1 MTVVVGVAAP
11 DGMILAAESRSTYTN
26 GAHHRIASDNAQKVF
41 QVRDSIAVATYG
53 QAGIGQRTIAGLMDE
68 FVSQLHDEVPQEA
81 GALAHALGGFFDE
94 RYRAGTPREEVDTW
108 EAAEGSPLGFLV
120 AGYDDDGIGRI
131 REVLIPGP
139 VVQDE
144 PGGVPINTAVM
155 GVSWRGQTD
164 VIRRLIYG
172 FDGDMFGAAGHV
184 LPDELQEPIG
194 QLTYNLLFPVT
205 MQDAVDFASFLIR
218 TTIDMQRFSDGT
230 QARPG
235 DVPGCGGPLRIL
247 AVTREGLQWVV
258 QPTLSEPSG
267 AGIAEGGVTR

>member
-41 QVRDSIAVATYG
+41 QGPRLDRSRDLWAS
-53 QAGIGQRTIAGLMDE
+53 GIGQRTIAGLMDE

-131 REVLIPGP
+131 REVLIP
-139 VVQDE
+139 
-144 PGGVPINTAVM
+144 VPSSRTNPEASRSTRQSWECRGAV
-155 GVSWRGQTD
+155 
-164 VIRRLIYG
+164 
-172 FDGDMFGAAGHV
+172 
-184 LPDELQEPIG
+184 
-194 QLTYNLLFPVT
+194 
-205 MQDAVDFASFLIR
+205 
-218 TTIDMQRFSDGT
+218 
-230 QARPG
+230 RPMSS
-235 DVPGCGGPLRIL
+235 V
-247 AVTREGLQWVV
+247 A
-258 QPTLSEPSG
+258 
-267 AGIAEGGVTR
+267 